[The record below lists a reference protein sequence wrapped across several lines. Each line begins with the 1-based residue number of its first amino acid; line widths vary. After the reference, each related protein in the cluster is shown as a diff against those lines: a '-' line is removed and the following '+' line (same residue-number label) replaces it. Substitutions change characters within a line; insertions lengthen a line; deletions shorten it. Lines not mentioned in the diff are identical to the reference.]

1 MCMELLR
8 EGGGQNNTNIIG
20 IFFALPPTTCKN
32 LGAMDQVCATAVKT
46 PDPTVPQGNSRQ
58 NEVLRR
64 VHKRHCGVYLVPKDH
79 LIWESLLPCQETL
92 QQYYGE
98 AKMWGLLL
106 TACTNSPTV
115 RVSHLTMMW
124 DASSLTQAFRW
135 LQPSQDTD
143 CNLTRDSSQ
152 NYLAKLLPNFCFIE
166 TV

>member
-1 MCMELLR
+1 MKECDFL
-8 EGGGQNNTNIIG
+8 GGGTAPKACGSSWARARTHATAVTQ
-20 IFFALPPTTCKN
+20 
-32 LGAMDQVCATAVKT
+32 ATAVKT